1 MRRRLRRPASVLG
14 IVFLVV
20 STMSGTVAAPPAVA
34 QQQGTATPDVY
45 EPDDSPSQ
53 AHPLLLVGIPQ
64 RRSFH
69 TPTDTDWAYIVAEAG
84 ERVVIYTTGPCDTF
98 MTLVAPDGETPLAQ
112 DDDSGSGSN
121 ALLRFGVPVSGEYLV
136 RVRLFSPSAG
146 PCEAY
151 ELVGQVLPPPPADAF
166 EPDNTPDQA
175 QPLSPESA
183 PQEHNLHAP
192 GDQDWLSLQL
202 PGTTGIRLLTEGLC
216 DTYLYL
222 YAPDRTTVLAEDDDG
237 GQTGGS
243 LIVYTIMQGGTYYAR
258 VRHFDEHAGICDSYT
273 ISLTLTAPT
282 LPDSF
287 EPDDASSQ
295 AKPLILNGT
304 PQTHSIHAPG
314 DTDWVRF
321 PLAAGDRVFLFTEG
335 QCDTYLYL
343 YAPDGR
349 TVLTEDDDSGE
360 GTNAAIFFRATES
373 GTHFARVRLFGERAR
388 TCSAYQLSGI
398 SVPAAGAAGPTATP
412 TTLPARTPTVSAP
425 SPTAQ
430 PTARPSATRSTR

>member
-1 MRRRLRRPASVLG
+1 MRRGNTWPAG
-14 IVFLVV
+14 ILALAFA
-20 STMSGTVAAPPAVA
+20 VAAATSGAVPAPAASAQQGGPPA
-34 QQQGTATPDVY
+34 PDVY

-84 ERVVIYTTGPCDTF
+84 ERVVIYTTGACDTF

-112 DDDSGSGSN
+112 DDDGGSGSN
-121 ALLRFGVPVSGEYLV
+121 AQLRFGVPFSGEYLV
-136 RVRLFSPSAG
+136 RVRLFSAAAG

-151 ELVGQVLPPPPADAF
+151 ELVGQVLPPPTADPF

-175 QPLSPESA
+175 QRLAPEGA
-183 PQEHNLHAP
+183 PQEHTLHAP
-192 GDQDWLSLQL
+192 GDQDWVSLEMS
-202 PGTTGIRLLTEGLC
+202 GTTGIRLLTEGPC

-222 YAPDRTTVLAEDDDG
+222 YAQDRTTILAEDDDG
-237 GQTGGS
+237 GEFGGS
-243 LIVYTIMQGGTYYAR
+243 LIAYTIMQGGTYYAKI
-258 VRHFDEHAGICDSYT
+258 RHYDERAGVCDLYT
-273 ISLTLTAPT
+273 LSLSLTAPT

-287 EPDDASSQ
+287 EPDDLSTQ
-295 AKPLILNGT
+295 AKPIVLNGT
-304 PQTHSIHAPG
+304 PQTHSVHVPG

-321 PLAAGDRVFLFTEG
+321 PLAAGERVFLFTEG

-349 TVLTEDDDSGE
+349 TILTEDDDSGE
-360 GTNAAIFFRATES
+360 GTNAAIFFRAIES
-373 GTHFARVRLFGERAR
+373 GVHFARVRLFGERAR

-398 SVPAAGAAGPTATP
+398 SVPVAGAATATATP
-412 TTLPARTPTVSAP
+412 TVPPSRTATPVVPTRTPVP
-425 SPTAQ
+425 PT
-430 PTARPSATRSTR
+430 RPPATRSAR

>member
-1 MRRRLRRPASVLG
+1 MRRGFRWPTAALAVVALVASAMTG
-14 IVFLVV
+14 
-20 STMSGTVAAPPAVA
+20 GVAAPTVEA
-34 QQQGTATPDVY
+34 QRQGEATADVY

-69 TPTDTDWAYIVAEAG
+69 TSTDTDWAYIVAEAG

-98 MTLVAPDGETPLAQ
+98 LTLVAPDGETPLAQ
-112 DDDSGSGSN
+112 DDDGGSGSN

-151 ELVGQVLPPPPADAF
+151 ELVGQVLPPPTADAF
-166 EPDNTPDQA
+166 EPDNSPDQA
-175 QPLSPESA
+175 RVLSPESP

-192 GDQDWLSLQL
+192 GDQDWLRLEL
-202 PGTTGIRLLTEGLC
+202 PATTGIHLLTEGPC

-222 YAPDRTTVLAEDDDG
+222 YARDRTTLLADDDDG
-237 GQTGGS
+237 GQAGGS
-243 LIVYTIMQGGTYYAR
+243 LIVYTVMEGGTYYAR
-258 VRHFDEHAGICDSYT
+258 VRHFDEHAGVCDSYT
-273 ISLTLTAPT
+273 IALSLTAPT

-295 AKPLILNGT
+295 AKPIVLNGT
-304 PQTHSIHAPG
+304 PQMRSVHVPG

-349 TVLTEDDDSGE
+349 TVLTEDDDSAE

-398 SVPAAGAAGPTATP
+398 SVPAAGAATATVTP
-412 TTLPARTPTVSAP
+412 TTLPARTPTAAKP